1 MPYNYVVKHNFYIFL
16 QLFFLSGVL
25 MMKLFL
31 SLTASGV
38 RMHRADLRAKRS
50 PQERPRAAE
59 I

>member
-1 MPYNYVVKHNFYIFL
+1 MFYNYVAKHNYKTFL

-38 RMHRADLRAKRS
+38 RMYRADLRAKRS